1 MTVVMSPTKE
11 QLYELLTRG
20 VEKIIVKEH
29 LEKRLLAGDKMRLK
43 LGIDPTG
50 SDIHIGHM
58 VVLRKLRAFQELG
71 HQVIIIVGDY
81 TARIGDPSGR
91 DKMREP
97 LTREQVYE
105 NLETYQKQIGKVLN
119 LDKTQFSYQSEWF
132 DKVNLTDILEW
143 AGIFTVQQMIERDM
157 YKKRIADGH
166 PIGIHEFM
174 YPLMQG
180 YDSVAINADV
190 EFGGSDQEFNLL
202 IGRTMQEHFKQP
214 PQNILTTSLLVGTD
228 GRKMSKTYNNYIG
241 VLDKPE
247 EMFGKVMSAIDDI
260 IIEYFKLTT
269 DVPLDEIAD
278 LERDLKAGLIN
289 PRDAKAR
296 LAKEIV
302 KIYHGEIAA
311 VAAAAEFDRIFKNRE
326 KPSEMA
332 EFKAVKNDYLLPDLM
347 IAAGLS
353 KSKADAKRVIEQ
365 GGVKIDDQIVKDW
378 EKEIT
383 IKAGMILQ
391 VGKRKFVKI
400 GK

>member
-1 MTVVMSPTKE
+1 PTKE

-132 DKVNLTDILEW
+132 VKVNLTDILEW

-228 GRKMSKTYNNYIG
+228 GRKMSKTYNNAIY
-241 VLDKPE
+241 LTDEPN
-247 EMFGKVMSAIDDI
+247 EMYGKVMSIKDELIKPYFELCTDLPMGEI
-260 IIEYFKLTT
+260 KEIE
-269 DVPLDEIAD
+269 
-278 LERDLKAGLIN
+278 AGLKKGDN
-289 PRDAKAR
+289 PKTHKSLLAREIVTIYHSAKA
-296 LAKEIV
+296 AQKTE
-302 KIYHGEIAA
+302 
-311 VAAAAEFDRIFKNRE
+311 AEFNNVHRDKTM
-326 KPSEMA
+326 PSDLP
-332 EFKAVKNDYLLPDLM
+332 AVKLPAGKKTMPITDLLVYIKL
-347 IAAGLS
+347 ATS
-353 KSKADAKRVIEQ
+353 KSEARRLVEQ
-365 GGVKIDDQIVKDW
+365 GGVKIGGKTTIDWKDNIQL
-378 EKEIT
+378 KTGLVI
-383 IKAGMILQ
+383 Q
-391 VGKRKFVKI
+391 VGPRRFAKLV
-400 GK
+400 

>member
-1 MTVVMSPTKE
+1 MSPTKE

>member
-180 YDSVAINADV
+180 YDSVAVKADV
-190 EFGGSDQEFNLL
+190 VLKIS
-202 IGRTMQEHFKQP
+202 IP
-214 PQNILTTSLLVGTD
+214 PTYTSLSFVGF
-228 GRKMSKTYNNYIG
+228 N
-241 VLDKPE
+241 P
-247 EMFGKVMSAIDDI
+247 I
-260 IIEYFKLTT
+260 I
-269 DVPLDEIAD
+269 
-278 LERDLKAGLIN
+278 
-289 PRDAKAR
+289 
-296 LAKEIV
+296 
-302 KIYHGEIAA
+302 
-311 VAAAAEFDRIFKNRE
+311 
-326 KPSEMA
+326 
-332 EFKAVKNDYLLPDLM
+332 
-347 IAAGLS
+347 
-353 KSKADAKRVIEQ
+353 KS
-365 GGVKIDDQIVKDW
+365 
-378 EKEIT
+378 
-383 IKAGMILQ
+383 
-391 VGKRKFVKI
+391 
-400 GK
+400 

>member
-180 YDSVAINADV
+180 YDSAAINADV

>member
-400 GK
+400 GT